1 MSRQRLVALRLQ
13 ISPAPGRGASQRRS
27 VAPGDAGPELR
38 PSIKQSEAA
47 GSHHLPPATTN
58 TGTSMKLLLII
69 GESSPHRSDNKQRKI
84 AFPGIN
90 KHANARNCYHIISLQ
105 SKKCTAGHEG
115 SVGVLSCMSI
125 FSECF
130 GLLTS
135 VQLAAT
141 TWSGQIWISC

>member
-105 SKKCTAGHEG
+105 SKKCKR
-115 SVGVLSCMSI
+115 SLDFIPLSSTDCCSRRI
-125 FSECF
+125 
-130 GLLTS
+130 LLLRIQRKS
-135 VQLAAT
+135 RFHCSKRNL
-141 TWSGQIWISC
+141 

>member
-69 GESSPHRSDNKQRKI
+69 GESSPHRSDNKQRKLLSRASIGMQMREIIII
-84 AFPGIN
+84 AV
-90 KHANARNCYHIISLQ
+90 K
-105 SKKCTAGHEG
+105 E
-115 SVGVLSCMSI
+115 V
-125 FSECF
+125 
-130 GLLTS
+130 
-135 VQLAAT
+135 
-141 TWSGQIWISC
+141 